1 MKQIL
6 ILIILGFN
14 LKSYCQDFD
23 FGFRNG
29 LIVTQTNDTIM
40 CRVPLTLS
48 FGNKVRIRRIG
59 DTDEEIIPINT
70 IKFLATET
78 NVYENIIYHREEK
91 EVDKLMWLELEGKL
105 NLYLEVS
112 TSAEGSK
119 TNYDK
124 KSGYTATTTTLINT
138 YVIKKSGVNYLIEEN
153 KFIETIKPLIA
164 DNPEILNKIETKSY
178 TYNNLV
184 MLVKEYNNTANEN

>member
-1 MKQIL
+1 MKQII

-14 LKSYCQDFD
+14 LKSYCQD

-59 DTDEEIIPINT
+59 ETDEEIIPIST

-78 NVYENIIYHREEK
+78 NVYENIIYRREEK
-91 EVDKLMWLELEGKL
+91 EIDKLMWLELEGKL

-112 TSAEGSK
+112 TSAEAPK
-119 TNYDK
+119 TSYDK
-124 KSGYTATTTTLINT
+124 KTGYTASTSMLINT

-164 DNPEILNKIETKSY
+164 DNPEILNKLETNTY

-184 MLVKEYNNTANEN
+184 MLVKEYNNTANVN

>member
-1 MKQIL
+1 MKQFL

-14 LKSYCQDFD
+14 IKSYCQDFD
-23 FGFRNG
+23 FGLRNG

-59 DTDEEIIPINT
+59 ESDEEIIPISR

-78 NVYENIIYHREEK
+78 NVYENIRYHREDK
-91 EVDKLMWLELEGKL
+91 EIDKLMWLELEGKL

-112 TSAEGSK
+112 TSAEEAK

-124 KSGYTATTTTLINT
+124 KSGYTTSTTTLINT
-138 YVIKKSGVNYLIEEN
+138 YVIKKSGVNYLIEDN

-164 DNPEILNKIETKSY
+164 DNPELLNKIETKTY

-184 MLVKEYNNTANEN
+184 MLVKEYNNTADEN